1 MRVIR
6 FLIGFACLALG
17 AVIGALNRQP
27 VSIDMGF
34 GHLASN
40 LGIVM
45 LACLLVGVLIG
56 GLAISASLVLPLQ
69 RRLARVQKQLRA
81 DEAAATAAPVL
92 PPLPSTSTVN

>member
-6 FLIGFACLALG
+6 FLIAFACLALG

-27 VSIDMGF
+27 VSIDLGF

-45 LACLLVGVLIG
+45 LACVLAGVLIG
-56 GLAISASLVLPLQ
+56 GLAIAASVVLPLR
-69 RRLARVQKQLRA
+69 RRL
-81 DEAAATAAPVL
+81 VL
-92 PPLPSTSTVN
+92 AQRPQRPDSVASNVN